1 MTRGLPSR
9 HDYPVADPSPPVSA
23 ASVVHPLDSGGHPP
37 VYHPPDGSLPGGLES
52 GSLVQP
58 HLYQNFKSNAVRQR
72 RPHDNPEMTPDLRSY
87 LRSTQG
93 YPEVVR
99 SYVRHRS
106 AKLLFEMKPSYATP
120 EYAAIALTRRSWGL
134 VRDPAC
140 VASASPSY
148 GLAVGSA
155 RALLIIS
162 APDRIGGYR
171 FFRECRG

>member
-9 HDYPVADPSPPVSA
+9 RDYPVADPSPPVSA
-23 ASVVHPLDSGGHPP
+23 ASIVHPQDPGGHPP
-37 VYHPPDGSLPGGLES
+37 VDHPPDGSLPVGLES

-58 HLYQNFKSNAVRQR
+58 HLWQNVKSDAVRQR
-72 RPHDNPEMTPDLRSY
+72 RPHDDPEMTPDLRSY
-87 LRSTQG
+87 LRSTQEH
-93 YPEVVR
+93 PEVVR

-120 EYAAIALTRRSWGL
+120 ECAAIALTRRSWGL

-148 GLAVGSA
+148 GPAVGSA
-155 RALLIIS
+155 GAPPIIS

-171 FFRECRG
+171 FFRECRD